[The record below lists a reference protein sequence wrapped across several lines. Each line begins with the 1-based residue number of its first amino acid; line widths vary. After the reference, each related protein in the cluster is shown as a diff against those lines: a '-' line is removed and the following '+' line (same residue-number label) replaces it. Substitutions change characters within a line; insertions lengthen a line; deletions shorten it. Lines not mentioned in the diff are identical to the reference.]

1 MNSVSLILT
10 CPECATRYVASV
22 ENFDPPGRTVRCSRC
37 EHTWFQD
44 VSDPDGY
51 ESLFEEFE
59 SEPQETFEEEASEFG
74 DELAEASR
82 LDDQRAYDADEPA
95 ERAEQAEMTPRDE
108 FDDFD
113 AGPEPAFDEILETV
127 GMDTE
132 EDARGLGSR
141 IVSRLISGLIALF
154 ITIAVLGAMGAGAW
168 YFRPQIIER
177 VPQMEALYA
186 LLPTAD
192 APADFDLRN
201 TGYIEAREEGRYVLI
216 VSGEIVNRTERPL
229 SVPLVQVT
237 VSNIQGKELVQWS
250 FKPRGED
257 IGAGQSRYFETR
269 QINPPK
275 GAQRL
280 RIVVI
285 EDNTAPPPS

>member
-1 MNSVSLILT
+1 M
-10 CPECATRYVASV
+10 
-22 ENFDPPGRTVRCSRC
+22 RCSKC

-59 SEPQETFEEEASEFG
+59 AEPQDTLEEEASGFG
-74 DELAEASR
+74 AELEEASR
-82 LDDQRAYDADEPA
+82 RDDQRAFDGDEPT
-95 ERAEQAEMTPRDE
+95 EQAEMTPRDE

-113 AGPEPAFDEILETV
+113 AGPEPAFEETLET
-127 GMDTE
+127 GGTDTQE
-132 EDARGLGSR
+132 EARGLGSR

-154 ITIAVLGAMGAGAW
+154 ITIAVLGAIGAGAW

-177 VPQMEALYA
+177 VPQMEALYG
-186 LLPTAD
+186 LLSTAEVPT
-192 APADFDLRN
+192 DFDLRN
-201 TGYIEAREEGRYVLI
+201 TGYIEAREEGQYVLI
-216 VSGEIVNRTERPL
+216 VSGEIVNRTERSL

-250 FKPRGED
+250 FKPRGDD

-280 RIVVI
+280 RIIVI
-285 EDNTAPPPS
+285 EDNAAPPPS

>member
-1 MNSVSLILT
+1 M
-10 CPECATRYVASV
+10 
-22 ENFDPPGRTVRCSRC
+22 RCSRC
-37 EHTWFQD
+37 EHAWFQD

-59 SEPQETFEEEASEFG
+59 AEPQETSEEDAAGFG
-74 DELAEASR
+74 DELEEASR
-82 LDDQRAYDADEPA
+82 QDGQRAYKADEPA
-95 ERAEQAEMTPRDE
+95 EQADQAERPPRDE

-113 AGPEPAFDEILETV
+113 AGPEPAFDEILETG

-132 EDARGLGSR
+132 EEARGLGAR

-154 ITIAVLGAMGAGAW
+154 ITIAVLGAIGAGAW
-168 YFRPQIIER
+168 YFRPQIVER
-177 VPQMEALYA
+177 VPQMEALYG
-186 LLPTAD
+186 LLPTAEV
-192 APADFDLRN
+192 PADFNLRN
-201 TGYIEAREEGRYVLI
+201 TGYIEAREEGQYVLI
-216 VSGEIVNRTERPL
+216 VSGEIVNRTQRPL

-250 FKPRGED
+250 FKPRGD
-257 IGAGQSRYFETR
+257 NIGAGQSRYFETR

-280 RIVVI
+280 HIVVI